1 MERCVAAQRPVERPN
16 ARMEKARVD
25 EPVEFEIR
33 VYIAKWAR
41 LLYNVEANMPQKEA
55 ASMNIG
61 IRLHDTAGS
70 TLEEHLKSA
79 REQGFSCAHIAL
91 SKTIPGF
98 SMKDAPALL
107 TDSLAAEVRALLDK
121 YGMECAVLGCY
132 LNLATPDEAE
142 LANTLAS
149 YKAHLHFARA
159 IGARVVGT
167 ETGAPNTAY
176 ATCPECWTEESLQL
190 FIDRLR
196 PVVRYAEEAGS
207 IIAIEPVCR
216 HIVSTPERARR
227 VLDAIDSPALQ
238 IILDA
243 VNLLTLDNYSRYDE
257 LIDESVRLFGD
268 RIRVLHMKDF
278 HIVPGMA
285 DVQSIACGTGCMN
298 YTRLLSLARS
308 IPGIPMTLEDTVP
321 SNAEAARLFLEGV

>member
-227 VLDAIDSPALQ
+227 VLDTIDSPALQ

>member
-1 MERCVAAQRPVERPN
+1 
-16 ARMEKARVD
+16 
-25 EPVEFEIR
+25 
-33 VYIAKWAR
+33 
-41 LLYNVEANMPQKEA
+41 
-55 ASMNIG
+55 MNIG

-107 TDSLAAEVRALLDK
+107 TDILAGEVRALLDK
-121 YGMECAVLGCY
+121 YHLECAVLGCY

-142 LANTLAS
+142 LANTVEC
-149 YKAHLHFARA
+149 YKAHLRFARA
-159 IGARVVGT
+159 IGAGVVGT
-167 ETGAPNTAY
+167 ETGAPNAAY

-196 PVVRYAEEAGS
+196 PVVRYAEEVGS
-207 IIAIEPVCR
+207 VIAIEPVCR
-216 HIVSTPERARR
+216 HIVSTPERACR

-238 IILDA
+238 IILDT
-243 VNLLTLDNYSRYDE
+243 VNLLTPDNHARCNE

-268 RIRVLHMKDF
+268 RIRVLHMKDYR
-278 HIVPGMA
+278 IVPGMT
-285 DVQSIACGTGCMN
+285 DVQSIACGTGCMD
-298 YTRLLSLARS
+298 YTRLLAFARS
-308 IPGIPMTLEDTVP
+308 RPGLPMTLEDTVP
-321 SNAEAARLFLEGV
+321 SNAEAARMFLENV

>member
-1 MERCVAAQRPVERPN
+1 
-16 ARMEKARVD
+16 
-25 EPVEFEIR
+25 
-33 VYIAKWAR
+33 
-41 LLYNVEANMPQKEA
+41 
-55 ASMNIG
+55 MNLG

-121 YGMECAVLGCY
+121 YHMECAVLGCY
-132 LNLATPDEAE
+132 LNLATPDEGE
-142 LANTLAS
+142 LAHTVEC
-149 YKAHLHFARA
+149 YKAHLRFARA
-159 IGARVVGT
+159 IGAGVVGT

-176 ATCPECWTEESLQL
+176 ATCPECWTEASLQL

-196 PVVRYAEEAGS
+196 PVVRYAEEVGA

-238 IILDA
+238 IILDT
-243 VNLLTLDNYSRYDE
+243 VNLLTLENHARYNE

-268 RIRVLHMKDF
+268 RIRVLHMKDYR
-278 HIVPGMA
+278 IVPGMA
-285 DVQSIACGTGCMN
+285 DVQSIACGTGCMD
-298 YTRLLSLARS
+298 YTRLLAFARS
-308 IPGIPMTLEDTVP
+308 RPGLPMTLEDTVP
-321 SNAEAARLFLEGV
+321 SNAEAARLFLEGA

>member
-1 MERCVAAQRPVERPN
+1 
-16 ARMEKARVD
+16 
-25 EPVEFEIR
+25 
-33 VYIAKWAR
+33 
-41 LLYNVEANMPQKEA
+41 
-55 ASMNIG
+55 MNLG

-121 YGMECAVLGCY
+121 YNLECAVLGCY
-132 LNLATPDEAE
+132 LNLATPDEGE
-142 LANTLAS
+142 LAHTVEC
-149 YKAHLHFARA
+149 YKAHLRFARA
-159 IGARVVGT
+159 IGAGVVGT
-167 ETGAPNTAY
+167 ETGAPNTAC
-176 ATCPECWTEESLQL
+176 ATCPDCWTEESLQL

-196 PVVRYAEEAGS
+196 PVVRYAEEVGA

-238 IILDA
+238 IILDT
-243 VNLLTLDNYSRYDE
+243 VNLLTLENHARYNE

-268 RIRVLHMKDF
+268 RIRVLHMKDYR
-278 HIVPGMA
+278 IVPGMA
-285 DVQSIACGTGCMN
+285 DVQSIACGTGCMD
-298 YTRLLSLARS
+298 YTRLLAFARS
-308 IPGIPMTLEDTVP
+308 HPGLPMTLEDTVP
-321 SNAEAARLFLEGV
+321 SNAEAARLFLESV

>member
-1 MERCVAAQRPVERPN
+1 MERGAAAQRPVERPN
-16 ARMEKARVD
+16 ASMENVRVD
-25 EPVEFEIR
+25 GPVEFENRI
-33 VYIAKWAR
+33 YIAKWAR

-243 VNLLTLDNYSRYDE
+243 VNLLTLDNYPRYDE